1 MLRKY
6 RFKGSYTVEASF
18 LLPMI
23 LTVIILI
30 IYMAFF
36 LHDRQ
41 VLYSA
46 AYTSALRGS
55 QLING
60 EDIYSQVEKSAREL
74 IKNRLLGTDG
84 LRTDIEIG
92 SDKIVV
98 SYDGILRIPA
108 GALLCRYLNGG
119 KDTLSVKA
127 RAESKCVNPV
137 SFVRKCR
144 IVENMAKKIKDIDGN
159 ENSGGMDEESE

>member
-1 MLRKY
+1 MLKKY

-23 LTVIILI
+23 LTVIVLI
-30 IYMAFF
+30 IYLAFF

-60 EDIYSQVEKSAREL
+60 EDIYSQVEKSAGEL
-74 IKNRLLGTDG
+74 IKNRLIGTGG
-84 LRTDIEIG
+84 LRTDIEIN
-92 SDKIVV
+92 SDRITVA
-98 SYDGILRIPA
+98 YDGSMRIPA

-119 KDTLSVKA
+119 KEVLDVRAK
-127 RAESKCVNPV
+127 AESKCVNPAG
-137 SFVRKCR
+137 FIRKCR
-144 IVENMAKKIKDIDGN
+144 IVENMAKKVKDISGDSEADG
-159 ENSGGMDEESE
+159 EE